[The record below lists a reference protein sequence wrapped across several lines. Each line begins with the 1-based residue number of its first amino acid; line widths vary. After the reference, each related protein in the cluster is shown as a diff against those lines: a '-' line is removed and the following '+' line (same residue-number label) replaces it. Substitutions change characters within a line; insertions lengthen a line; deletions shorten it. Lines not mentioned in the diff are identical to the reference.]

1 METQVSQEKASVWT
15 PIRLWDWQGLADR
28 FEPMARKVG
37 IERSDMKAMINP
49 LMVIA
54 SRCMCIDIT
63 KFGDWMETNHPEYGS
78 VEEFLKAKDPDHIDE
93 WKHLFGMFQSDV
105 NQTVD

>member
-1 METQVSQEKASVWT
+1 METRENSNVWT
-15 PIRLWDWQGLADR
+15 PIRLCDWQGLAER

-37 IERSDMKAMINP
+37 IGRSDMKTMINP

-78 VEEFLKAKDPDHIDE
+78 VEEF
-93 WKHLFGMFQSDV
+93 
-105 NQTVD
+105 